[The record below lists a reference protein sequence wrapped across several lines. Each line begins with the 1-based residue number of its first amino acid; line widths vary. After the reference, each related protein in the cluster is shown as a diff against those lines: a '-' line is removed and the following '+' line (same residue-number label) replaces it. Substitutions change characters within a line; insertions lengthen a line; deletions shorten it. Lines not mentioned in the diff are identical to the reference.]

1 LTSTKSGF
9 TSSLW
14 NFFCSLKLTIF
25 LLIGLA
31 AASIIGTIIPQN
43 APPGQYLKI
52 YDESTIR
59 LFSALNFFDMYHSVW
74 FLLLLYFLTLNLV
87 ACSLKRLPRDW
98 KLFTEPSQAMDEQM
112 EKSLSL
118 VRHWRMPGS
127 SAKLR
132 DTLEA
137 FLRREFAAPVVT
149 GEDGRFYLF
158 AQKSLFSRLGVYVVH
173 FSIIIVF
180 IGAMVGSF
188 FGYRAYV
195 GIQEGGETS
204 VAYRRTPSTG
214 HMESPEQI
222 AAHTIDLGF
231 TVRCDEFSISYYDN
245 GMPKEY
251 KSVLTITDNGKTVID
266 RRPIVV
272 NSPLSYK
279 GITFYQSSYDRVP
292 TFHLS
297 MRDRKNRTETK
308 ITAKQGEQVSIPGG
322 SSVQVLE
329 YTDEIRQF
337 FPQLSGPAVK
347 LALIPPSGEPQ
358 SLLLLKNYPEIDMQR
373 GGDLVFTYDSTD
385 YKWSTGLQ
393 VVKDPGVWIVWLGC
407 ALMVGGIFIAFF
419 MSHRRIWVRVENG
432 HIAVGGAAN
441 KNQAAFEKFFERLT
455 EKLKAM

>member
-1 LTSTKSGF
+1 MTSTKSGF

-31 AASIIGTIIPQN
+31 SASIIGTIIPQN
-43 APPGQYLKI
+43 APPDQYLKM
-52 YDESTIR
+52 YGESTIR

-74 FLLLLYFLTLNLV
+74 FMLLLYFLSLNLV
-87 ACSLKRLPRDW
+87 ACSIKRLPRDW
-98 KLFTEPSQAMDEQM
+98 KLFTEPDRAMDEQM
-112 EKSLSL
+112 EKSLTL
-118 VRHWRMPGS
+118 VRHCRMPGS
-127 SAKLR
+127 SVKLR

-149 GEDGRFYLF
+149 EDNGRYYLF
-158 AQKSLFSRLGVYVVH
+158 AQKNLLSRLGVYVVH

-195 GIQEGGETS
+195 GIEEGGETS

-214 HMESPEQI
+214 HTESPEQI
-222 AAHTIDLGF
+222 AESTIKLGF

-251 KSVLTITDNGKTVID
+251 KSLLTVID
-266 RRPIVV
+266 NGNTVIDKRPIIV
-272 NSPLSYK
+272 NSPLTYK
-279 GITFYQSSYDRVP
+279 GITFYQSSYNRVP
-292 TFHLS
+292 TFHFTV
-297 MRDRKNRTETK
+297 RDRKSGAQTK
-308 ITAKQGEQVSIPGG
+308 ITAKQGERVSIPGG
-322 SSVQVLE
+322 SFLQVIE

-337 FPQLSGPAVK
+337 FPQLSGPAAK

-358 SLLLLKNYPEIDMQR
+358 SLLLLKDYPEIDLQR
-373 GGDLVFTYDSTD
+373 GGELVFTYDSTD
-385 YKWSTGLQ
+385 YTWSTGLQ

-419 MSHRRIWVRVENG
+419 MSHRRIWVRVESG
-432 HIAVGGAAN
+432 HISVGGAAN
-441 KNQAAFEKFFERLT
+441 KNQPAFEQFFDRLT